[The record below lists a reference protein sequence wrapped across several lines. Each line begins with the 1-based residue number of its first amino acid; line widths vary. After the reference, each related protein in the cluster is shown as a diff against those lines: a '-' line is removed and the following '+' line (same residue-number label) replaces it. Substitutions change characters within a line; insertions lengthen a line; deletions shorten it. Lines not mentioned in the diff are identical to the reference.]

1 MSMSIFF
8 VGHHISHY
16 VGYHIGHLAGHLVC
30 IHVGHNVRLHVDF
43 FLATNRKLVTR
54 LLVEYI
60 VLPRRNIVCAYWCNA
75 VWQPSVFHQNA
86 QIIDPLIF
94 IILFCFLYF
103 PPDIRWNREF
113 FRFISTSRAFA
124 AIAAFSVG
132 AYNCLQ
138 LNQNNFEDNLESE
151 SHNRAGLCLASGNEQ
166 GTGSS
171 ISSSAW
177 WWRLKPSKWT
187 LSPSSDDINLR
198 ENLSP
203 LIYVFIIFRR
213 GRFSRGWDSRNNYH
227 TYWRWCWNIQTSNGW
242 LGLIDQ
248 VIFAHCVSCLL
259 LCLLPVTGKK
269 ENWSRA
275 PACRTHAAISRALIL
290 H

>member
-1 MSMSIFF
+1 MLTDVTQSDNPPSSTRTHRSLIRSYSSYSSAFF
-8 VGHHISHY
+8 
-16 VGYHIGHLAGHLVC
+16 
-30 IHVGHNVRLHVDF
+30 
-43 FLATNRKLVTR
+43 
-54 LLVEYI
+54 
-60 VLPRRNIVCAYWCNA
+60 
-75 VWQPSVFHQNA
+75 
-86 QIIDPLIF
+86 
-94 IILFCFLYF
+94 YF

-227 TYWRWCWNIQTSNGW
+227 TYWRWCWNIETSNGW